1 MDFDSL
7 KIGYS
12 KSLKQKVTDKMVTE
26 FARITGDSNKVHL
39 DEEYASRTMFKQRIA
54 HGFLYGSFISKML
67 GTKFP
72 GNGTVYQFQEMK
84 FLKPV
89 YINDILKVS
98 ITVLEKLSKGRLKLK
113 TDIFKPDGE
122 LALEGIAIISLP
134 KNWDIISDTKK

>member
-26 FARITGDSNKVHL
+26 FAKITGDYNKVHL
-39 DEEYASRTMFKQRIA
+39 DEEYASKTIFKHRIA

-113 TDIFKPDGE
+113 TDIFKQDGG
-122 LALEGIAIISLP
+122 LVLEGIAIVSLP
-134 KNWDIISDTKK
+134 KYWEISCGTKK